1 VMREMRGKA
10 DPGMARDVMESLLKG

>member
-10 DPGMARDVMESLLKG
+10 DPKVTQAILQELLNQ